1 MIWHR
6 CVSFILL
13 RRIPDHINMICVHGN
28 RFPNGWSR
36 RRFWNNLNPVS
47 SFPMT
52 NKELLTMAFSP
63 LPIGLGYLS
72 KPSLVSKQ
80 PLICA
85 YWPSCT
91 WSYPNSSNDVAAL
104 GISFPRHTSLS
115 PWCGVPM
122 KNMPYVE
129 TWIDFKSF
137 WAWQDLIKACLWFIN
152 IWYSFHHSWEK
163 TYISKNHPSQFVSNE
178 NNRAFL
184 GLSYLLSNNN

>member
-1 MIWHR
+1 MIWPR

-63 LPIGLGYLS
+63 LPIGVGYLS

-115 PWCGVPM
+115 TLM
-122 KNMPYVE
+122 R
-129 TWIDFKSF
+129 
-137 WAWQDLIKACLWFIN
+137 
-152 IWYSFHHSWEK
+152 SFHEEYAVCRDLDRFQIVLGMTRFDQSL
-163 TYISKNHPSQFVSNE
+163 FVIYE
-178 NNRAFL
+178 YLIFL
-184 GLSYLLSNNN
+184 SS